1 MANEPTSQPRNVNR
15 VLEGLRTMDRLDPS
29 EIARLLPELDRVRA
43 KLWLSVLTVNQGA
56 PVPTEPASQ
65 LLTVKEAAEYL
76 RFSRGHVYELVRS
89 GRLRAIR
96 HGRTIRI
103 TREALAEWQA
113 THDGDRLD
121 GGLSSSGESPLHD
134 EPLGNAEGPRP
145 RPGRAPS
152 RRRQPL
158 MGRGC

>member
-1 MANEPTSQPRNVNR
+1 MANGPTFQPRNVDH
-15 VLEGLRTMDRLDPS
+15 VLEDLGTMDRLDPA
-29 EIARLLPELDRVRA
+29 EIARVLPELERVRA
-43 KLWLSVLTVNQGA
+43 KLWLSVLTVSQGA
-56 PVPTEPASQ
+56 PAPAEPASQ

-103 TREALAEWQA
+103 TREVLAEWQA
-113 THDGDRLD
+113 THEGDRLD
-121 GGLSSSGESPLHD
+121 GSLSDSGESPLH
-134 EPLGNAEGPRP
+134 EPLGNAEGPHP

-152 RRRQPL
+152 RRGPPL
-158 MGRGC
+158 MRRGR